1 MKTNRVVTALC
12 AVVLLTLAVP
22 AGAGSNSDSLPG
34 GTDIS
39 VSIDDPVTSTDF
51 LIPIGE
57 TTLDV
62 PVIGTASVGEGEPV
76 KDTTIVYVMDRSG
89 SMSLSAG
96 VDCDG
101 DAFVDTRLT
110 CEQVGVAAAN
120 TAAADPN
127 STVDETGLASFADT
141 ATAHDV
147 DLGTAGDQLIV
158 ASGHDGNLN
167 GTPDVEDVANSL
179 SAFGLTNYHDGL
191 SAALTILGADT
202 NPVNVVIFM
211 SDGANNIG
219 SDVST
224 LAGSVPA
231 NTTIHSFAIG
241 TGVSCTSD
249 PLGLGSLQ
257 DVADLSTTGMGSC
270 TQVTDL
276 STIADVIAEAV
287 GSTLDALEIA
297 VDAGPSAAIP
307 NSEIDPDLPQDGPTS
322 VDYATTA
329 EDLGVGDREIC
340 VTAFGTD
347 AGGSGDVTRCE
358 TIHLIQLVG
367 IDIKPGSDPNAINS
381 KKEDGVIPLALLGS
395 ATFDVTNVDVTTLE
409 FDAESAFPGASPFH
423 DLTDPAVLADHTQDV
438 NGDGWMDLVSHY
450 RTGDTDIAPGDTV
463 ACLTGEFLGGG
474 TFEGCDAIKVVR

>member
-22 AGAGSNSDSLPG
+22 AGAGSNSALLPG

-39 VSIDDPVTSTDF
+39 VTIDDPVTSTEF
-51 LIPIGE
+51 SIPIGE

-62 PVIGTASVGEGEPV
+62 PVIGTASVGEGVAV
-76 KDTTIVYVMDRSG
+76 KDTTIVYTMDRSG

-101 DAFVDTRLT
+101 DSINDDRLT

-120 TAAADPN
+120 AAAADPN
-127 STVDETGLASFADT
+127 SSVDETGLASFASDG
-141 ATAHDV
+141 TAHDV
-147 DLGTAGDQLIV
+147 DLGTGGTQLIV
-158 ASGHDGNLN
+158 APSHDGNGN
-167 GTPDVEDVANSL
+167 SIADVEDVANSL
-179 SAFGLTNYHDGL
+179 IAAGVTNYHAGL
-191 SAALTILGADT
+191 QAALTILGAGT
-202 NPVNVVIFM
+202 NPVNVVVFM
-211 SDGANNIG
+211 SDGENNTG
-219 SDVST
+219 PSVFT

-249 PLGLGSLQ
+249 PTFRGSLQ
-257 DVADLSTTGMGSC
+257 DVANLSTTGMGTC

-276 STIADVIAEAV
+276 STLADVIAEAV
-287 GSTLDALEIA
+287 GSSLNTLEIA
-297 VDAGPSAAIP
+297 VDGGAASVIP
-307 NSEIDPDLPQDGPTS
+307 NGEIDPDLPQDGPAS

-381 KKEDGVIPLALLGS
+381 KKENGVIPVALLGS